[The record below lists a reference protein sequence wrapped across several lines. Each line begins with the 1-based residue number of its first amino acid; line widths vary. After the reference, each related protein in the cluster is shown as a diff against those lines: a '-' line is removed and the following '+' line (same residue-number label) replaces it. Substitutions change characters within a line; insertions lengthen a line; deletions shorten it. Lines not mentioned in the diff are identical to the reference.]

1 MYYIINWTFFLFT
14 FFLFLVLF
22 VLRKQKESKTKRT
35 RKKKNDLLFELKKN
49 EYRDF
54 LDNKSTL

>member
-14 FFLFLVLF
+14 FFLFLF
-22 VLRKQKESKTKRT
+22 VLQKELQ
-35 RKKKNDLLFELKKN
+35 KKKNDLLFELKKN